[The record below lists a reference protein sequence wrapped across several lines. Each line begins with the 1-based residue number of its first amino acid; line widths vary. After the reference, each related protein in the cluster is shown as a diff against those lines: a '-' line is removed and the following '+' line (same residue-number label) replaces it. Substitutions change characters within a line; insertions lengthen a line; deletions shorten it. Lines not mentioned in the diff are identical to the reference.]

1 MLTQVRNPLGATDPT
16 GRTPAQ
22 NAAPLTQTPAPD
34 AADSF
39 PSPPE
44 PQSLE
49 QAGVSDSELE
59 SMLLKSLLH
68 EGAASGAALAD
79 GVCLPTALVRETLS
93 ALRDELLI
101 GIKSASGLH
110 DYVYQLTELGHA
122 RAKQHRERCA
132 FIGSAPVPIAVYQ
145 RAMER
150 QSIKQCGLSLAAMR
164 RALAD
169 LSIKPSLVSRLCQ
182 AVNDGGG
189 MFLFGKPGNGK
200 TTVAE
205 RLCDAFGQYL
215 WIPQMVS
222 VGGDLIRVFDPVCH
236 QRVELPANAAQ
247 RYDRRWVLVRR
258 PTVVVGGEL
267 TLEQLE
273 ANYQPT
279 QGVNEA
285 PIQMKSTGGAL
296 LIDDFGR
303 QRAGCDA
310 ILNRLIVPLEKGF
323 DYLSLASG
331 RQVRTP
337 FDTLFILSTNLEPSD
352 LVDEAF
358 LRRIPYKI
366 EVYDPE
372 EGEFRALFEKT
383 AAAAGFDIAPGAVD
397 WLLETAYRQTGR
409 ELRYCHPRDLLRQ
422 VRTYATVHEL
432 PRQVNEQTL
441 GVAIENYF
449 ATLS

>member
-1 MLTQVRNPLGATDPT
+1 MLAEFREALPSTQYGANGHADTPVHPPT
-16 GRTPAQ
+16 GC
-22 NAAPLTQTPAPD
+22 
-34 AADSF
+34 
-39 PSPPE
+39 PSTEFLGPPE
-44 PQSLE
+44 PQNLE
-49 QAGVSDSELE
+49 QAGVSESELE
-59 SMLLKSLLH
+59 SLLLKSLLH
-68 EGAASGAALAD
+68 AGAASGATLAD
-79 GVCLPTALVRETLS
+79 GACLPAVLVRESLGS
-93 ALRDELLI
+93 LRDGLLI
-101 GIKSASGLH
+101 AIKCASGLN

-132 FIGSAPVPIAVYQ
+132 FVGPAPVPIAIYQ

-164 RALAD
+164 QALAD

-215 WIPQMVS
+215 WVPQMVS
-222 VGGDLIRVFDPVCH
+222 VGGDLIRVYDPVCH
-236 QRVELPANAAQ
+236 QRVELPGLAQ

-273 ANYQPT
+273 ASYQPT
-279 QGVNEA
+279 QGINEA
-285 PIQMKSTGGAL
+285 PIQMKATGGAL

-303 QRAGCDA
+303 QRVGCDA
-310 ILNRLIVPLEKGF
+310 ILNRLIVPLEKGH

-337 FDTLFILSTNLEPSD
+337 FDALFILSTNLEPSD

-366 EVYDPE
+366 EVSDPE
-372 EGEFRALFEKT
+372 EGEFRGLFEKR
-383 AAAAGFDIAPGAVD
+383 AAAADFEIAAGAID
-397 WLLETAYRQTGR
+397 WLLETAYRQAGR

-422 VRTYATVHEL
+422 VRTYCTVHEL
-432 PRQVNEQTL
+432 PRQVNQQTL